1 MHKNIRKCRIPQTI
15 ALLTIF
21 KNIGKTII
29 LNNVSK
35 HTSFTKKFIVHLNPS
50 NKNIKNTDIN
60 KQLHF
65 KPFSKTYVKPTL

>member
-1 MHKNIRKCRIPQTI
+1 MHKNRRKCRIPQTI

-50 NKNIKNTDIN
+50 NKKHEKTQTSTDNCILN
-60 KQLHF
+60 HF
-65 KPFSKTYVKPTL
+65 QKHM